1 MNLKIIILIVISFY
15 TTLSFAQTA
24 SIQVLDETKQPVPN
38 AHIKIKETQKLIV
51 SDVNGIATIPFE
63 NQTQLTL
70 EISFLGF
77 AKKTQIIKPNNNLK
91 VELAE
96 DAVSLNSFVVTG
108 QYADNNPEKAV
119 QKITI
124 IDKEKIEKMAA
135 VNLTDVLENETNIRL
150 SQDGILGSSMSIQG
164 LSGENVKILVDGVAV
179 IGRLDGGI
187 DISQLNLNEIERIE
201 IVEGPMSVNYGT
213 NALAGVVNIITK
225 KPASNKL
232 NLKANS
238 YYENIGTYNFDGTI
252 SNTFGKHSY
261 SITGGRNYF
270 DGWKDNDPL
279 FKENEPIAD
288 STRFKTWKPKEQY
301 FGRFKYQYT
310 TKNTTVAYTL
320 NAFDEKITN
329 RGLPRAPYS
338 ETAFDDYYK
347 TLRLDNSIQIKTKL
361 KKQKNISFLAAYNY
375 FKRTKNTYFKDLTTL
390 DEVITTNPSDQ
401 DTSGFD
407 LITVRTSFS
416 NANDSIKVN
425 YQIGVD
431 LNKETAEGARIESQT
446 QQIGDYAAFASI
458 EYKPFKNTIIRP
470 GVRYSYNTEYESP
483 LTPSLN
489 IKQSIIKVNIRAS
502 YARGFR
508 APSLKELYF
517 NFVDINHNIIGNN
530 GLTAETSN
538 NFNLAANYTK
548 LIKSYLLKIEVSTF
562 YNQID
567 NLISLAQIQ
576 GTEYSYVNIGNFST
590 NGVQFNTNISYNHF
604 KFGVATTLVGRENFL
619 SQTNSNVDK
628 YSYSP
633 ELKLNANY
641 DIVKWNSFIAVFYK
655 FNGKLSSFAIDANND
670 VYQTY
675 IEAYQIADVT
685 IGKKFWKNKIAFSL
699 GSKNVFNVKNV
710 NSVAT
715 GGAHSSNSGS
725 NLVATGRT
733 YFAKLSINLTYDKK

>member
-1 MNLKIIILIVISFY
+1 MKNSIITIILLLTSIISV
-15 TTLSFAQTA
+15 SQTA
-24 SIQVLDETKQPVPN
+24 TIQVLDKTKQPIPN
-38 AHIKIKETQKLIV
+38 AHILIKETKKLIV
-51 SDVNGIATIPFE
+51 SDINGVAIIVFE
-63 NQTQLTL
+63 NQPQFTL

-77 AKKTQIIKPNNNLK
+77 EKHTQVIKPNEKLEIEL
-91 VELAE
+91 VE
-96 DAVSLNSFVVTG
+96 DVVSLNSFVVTG

-124 IDKEKIEKMAA
+124 IDKEKIDKMAA

-150 SQDGILGSSMSIQG
+150 SQDGVLGSSMSIQG
-164 LSGENVKILVDGVAV
+164 LSGENVKILVDGVPV

-201 IVEGPMSVNYGT
+201 IIEGPMSVNYGT

-225 KPASNKL
+225 KPTSNKL
-232 NLKANS
+232 SLKANS
-238 YYENIGTYNFDGTI
+238 YYENIGNYNFDGMI
-252 SNTFGKHSY
+252 SNSFGKHSY
-261 SITGGRNYF
+261 SITGGRNFF
-270 DGWKDNDPL
+270 DGWKDGDPL

-288 STRFKTWKPKEQY
+288 SNRYKTWKPKEQY

-310 TKNTTVAYTL
+310 VKNTTIVYTL

-338 ETAFDDYYK
+338 ETAFDDYYN
-347 TLRLDNSIQIKTKL
+347 TLRLDNSIQIKSKL

-375 FKRTKNTYFKDLTTL
+375 FERIKNTYYKDLTTL
-390 DEVITTNPSDQ
+390 DEAITTNPSDQ
-401 DTSGFD
+401 DTSRFD
-407 LITVRTSFS
+407 LITVRTSFA
-416 NANDSIKVN
+416 NANDSIKIN
-425 YQIGVD
+425 YQIGLD

-446 QQIGDYAAFASI
+446 QEIGDYAAFASI
-458 EYKPFKNTIIRP
+458 EYKPFNNTIIRP
-470 GVRYSYNTEYESP
+470 GLRYSYNTEYESP

-489 IKQSIIKVNIRAS
+489 IKQSIKKVNIRVS

-530 GLTAETSN
+530 SLTAETSN
-538 NFNLAANYTK
+538 NFNLALNYTK
-548 LIKSYLLKIEVSTF
+548 VIKSYLLKMEISGF
-562 YNQID
+562 YNKID
-567 NLISLAQIQ
+567 NLISLAQVQ
-576 GTEYSYVNIGNFST
+576 GNQYAYVNIGNFST

-604 KFGVATTLVGRENFL
+604 KFGVATTFVGRENFL
-619 SQTNSNVDK
+619 SQNNSNVDK

-633 ELKLNANY
+633 EVKLNANY

-655 FNGKLSSFAIDANND
+655 FNGKLSSFALDANND

-675 IEAYQIADVT
+675 IESYQMADIT

-725 NLVATGRT
+725 SLVATGRT
-733 YFAKLSINLTYDKK
+733 YFAKLSINLSYDKK